1 MSYKNLELN
10 PSQYSQ
16 QHKIKQ
22 NQFYVGYSS
31 VNNDSGITK
40 LYDFDL
46 IKQDIINHFHT
57 RKGERVMNPTFG
69 TIIWDVIFDPFTDDV
84 KEAIANDVTT
94 ICNADPRVVPILLDI
109 NEQEYGMLLEIT
121 LKAVGTDQTANMK
134 LAFDKKLGLIVQ

>member
-1 MSYKNLELN
+1 
-10 PSQYSQ
+10 
-16 QHKIKQ
+16 
-22 NQFYVGYSS
+22 
-31 VNNDSGITK
+31 
-40 LYDFDL
+40 
-46 IKQDIINHFHT
+46 
-57 RKGERVMNPTFG
+57 MNPTFG

-84 KEAIANDVTT
+84 KEAIANDVTA

>member
-84 KEAIANDVTT
+84 KEAIANDVTA

-121 LKAVGTDQTANMK
+121 LKAVGTDQTASMK